1 MKKAVLLGLILIL
14 GASLLGCVAS
24 GQYKK
29 ENESLRYEIIKLKNH
44 NEALTQD
51 IAVLQSHNEKLSQQ
65 LKDNRSMPTESNT
78 NVDFDPFISKL
89 QRKGID
95 VTIRDRNPAIV
106 LNDLFDAGDVVISK
120 KEQESVKKIAAILNT
135 EMSPMWS
142 IKVIGYTDNQPIKR
156 VKKYKNNVELSSARA
171 KSVADYLVKECGFDR
186 SRVSSEGLGEENP
199 IASNKTSEGREKN
212 RRVEL
217 VIVAR

>member
-1 MKKAVLLGLILIL
+1 MKKAVLLGLVLVL
-14 GASLLGCVAS
+14 VASFLGCVAS

-29 ENESLRYEIIKLKNH
+29 ENESLRYEIIKLKNQ
-44 NEALTQD
+44 NDALTQD

-65 LKDNRSMPTESNT
+65 LKDNRSMPAQSDTS
-78 NVDFDPFISKL
+78 VDFDSFISNL
-89 QRKGID
+89 QRKGIE

-106 LNDLFDAGDVVISK
+106 LNDLFDAGDVTITK
-120 KEQESVKKIAAILNT
+120 KEQASVKKIAAVLNA

-156 VKKYKNNVELSSARA
+156 VKKYKSNTELSAARA

-186 SRVSSEGLGEENP
+186 SRVSSEGMGEENP
-199 IASNKTSEGREKN
+199 IASNKTKEGREKN